1 MSANYKKLGDYIQ
14 PVDIRNSDLKVSH
27 LLGVSVEKC
36 FIESIANTIGTD
48 FSKYKIVRKGQFTYI
63 PDTSRRGDK
72 IGIALLT
79 DFDEGLVSNIY
90 TVFEITDT
98 TKLLPE
104 YLMLWFS
111 RPEFDRYAR
120 YKSHG
125 SVREIFDWDEMCRVE
140 LPVPDLKEQE
150 KIVNTYN
157 AITKRIQLKQK
168 INENLEKTAQ
178 CLFENFYMKY
188 TDFDNEEY
196 FLPDNWKL
204 GTLNDAVSFTNGYA
218 FPSEDLLDSQKTTDC
233 FKVFKMANIFKGG
246 GFNYFGTKSYISK
259 EYCKNLDKWIL
270 RNGDILMCM
279 TDMKENIALLGH
291 TALMDR
297 DNEFIVNQ
305 RVGLIRPNNSI
316 NISSNYLY
324 LLTNNK
330 KWLKQLRKYAHI
342 GVQVNLTT
350 SDILNSPIILAP
362 KEINMKF
369 NYNVNPLFKTIQEN
383 NKEIIKLQELKQLVI
398 SHISEM

>member
-1 MSANYKKLGDYIQ
+1 MSGNYKKLGDYIQ
-14 PVDIRNSDLKVSH
+14 PVAIRNSDLKVSH
-27 LLGVSVEKC
+27 LLGVSVEKR

-48 FSKYKIVRKGQFTYI
+48 FSKYKIVIKGQFTYI

-79 DFDEGLVSNIY
+79 EFDEGLVSNIY

-125 SVREIFDWDEMCRVE
+125 SVREIFDWDEMFRVE

-178 CLFENFYMKY
+178 TIYKKMFIE
-188 TDFDNEEY
+188 DADE
-196 FLPDNWKL
+196 NWKKCEL
-204 GTLNDAVSFTNGYA
+204 GEIV
-218 FPSEDLLDSQKTTDC
+218 EIKR
-233 FKVFKMANIFKGG
+233 GG
-246 GFNYFGTKSYISK
+246 SPRPISDYISNDGYRWLK
-259 EYCKNLDKWIL
+259 ISDATSSNSPFIL
-270 RNGDILMCM
+270 K
-279 TDMKENIALLGH
+279 TE
-291 TALMDR
+291 
-297 DNEFIVNQ
+297 EFIKKE
-305 RVGLIRPNNSI
+305 GLKNTVYLKSGSLVLSNSATLGLPKI
-316 NISSNYLY
+316 LKVDTCIHDGWLYFPKSFFSNEYLY
-324 LLTNNK
+324 LLFQSIRDELRSLGNGSIFTNLKTDILKEYKILIPDKEKFNEFQRIINPIF
-330 KWLKQLRKYAHI
+330 KQLF
-342 GVQVNLTT
+342 NT
-350 SDILNSPIILAP
+350 S
-362 KEINMKF
+362 KEIEK
-369 NYNVNPLFKTIQEN
+369 VELFKQS
-383 NKEIIKLQELKQLVI
+383 VI
-398 SHISEM
+398 SRISGM

>member
-1 MSANYKKLGDYIQ
+1 M
-14 PVDIRNSDLKVSH
+14 KVSH
-27 LLGVSVEKC
+27 LLGVSVEKR

-48 FSKYKIVRKGQFTYI
+48 FSKYKIVKKGQFTYI

-178 CLFENFYMKY
+178 CLLEKMCNNENTEFTLGEIAKFIDGDRGSNYPTLSDFYDDEYCLFLNASNVTEKGFSFDKCQFITEEKDKSLRKGHLSYNDIVLTSRGTVGNVALY
-188 TDFDNEEY
+188 TDRIQY
-196 FLPDNWKL
+196 
-204 GTLNDAVSFTNGYA
+204 
-218 FPSEDLLDSQKTTDC
+218 
-233 FKVFKMANIFKGG
+233 
-246 GFNYFGTKSYISK
+246 
-259 EYCKNLDKWIL
+259 KNVRINSGMLI
-270 RNGDILMCM
+270 
-279 TDMKENIALLGH
+279 
-291 TALMDR
+291 
-297 DNEFIVNQ
+297 
-305 RVGLIRPNNSI
+305 IRPNENKISVFVLYALLRSI
-316 NISSNYLY
+316 FM
-324 LLTNNK
+324 K
-330 KWLKQLRKYAHI
+330 
-342 GVQVNLTT
+342 
-350 SDILNSPIILAP
+350 
-362 KEINMKF
+362 KEIER
-369 NYNVNPLFKTIQEN
+369 FKSGSAQPQLPVRDLEKMIFRLP
-383 NKEIIKLQELKQLVI
+383 NKENCSMMNQKFRILYESITTNFNEIAKLQELKQLVI
-398 SHISEM
+398 SRITGM

>member
-1 MSANYKKLGDYIQ
+1 MRANYRMLGDYIQ

-27 LLGVSVEKC
+27 LLGLSIEKC

-157 AITKRIQLKQK
+157 AITRRINLLHR
-168 INENLEKTAQ
+168 INEKLEMVGQ
-178 CLFENFYMKY
+178 CLFEETIKQKEKNAKLKDIAEINSGKRPEEMTQGNFPLVGAGDIMGYISNFNYDGKTLVIGRVGTHGKVQRFSEKCWCSDNTLTIKSKLYEY
-188 TDFDNEEY
+188 TYFILKNIDYSLLNRGATQPLITQTDIRDFDIFYSENEIKKFEDVTSKIMLR
-196 FLPDNWKL
+196 FDNNYREIQKL
-204 GTLNDAVSFTNGYA
+204 
-218 FPSEDLLDSQKTTDC
+218 QK
-233 FKVFKMANIFKGG
+233 
-246 GFNYFGTKSYISK
+246 
-259 EYCKNLDKWIL
+259 
-270 RNGDILMCM
+270 
-279 TDMKENIALLGH
+279 
-291 TALMDR
+291 
-297 DNEFIVNQ
+297 
-305 RVGLIRPNNSI
+305 
-316 NISSNYLY
+316 
-324 LLTNNK
+324 
-330 KWLKQLRKYAHI
+330 LKQL
-342 GVQVNLTT
+342 
-350 SDILNSPIILAP
+350 IITRMS
-362 KEINMKF
+362 K
-369 NYNVNPLFKTIQEN
+369 
-383 NKEIIKLQELKQLVI
+383 
-398 SHISEM
+398 S